1 MAMRM
6 LKKAMTVVAAA
17 AMIVAMVPTVPT
29 YAANAIVTYDFE
41 SGTNMTSTGF
51 GTDPTVVSD
60 PERGNVLQFADG
72 GASEYQSSGVAGSD
86 DALGINNTAIVNG
99 SPSSLSFAN
108 PFCGKSLSGA
118 GISMWVKVPAG
129 ASVQAPGLVGFVS
142 SPISRE
148 HPDKITFP
156 DEPEKQKLQASTGPV
171 AFGITA
177 SSSTSMDLD
186 VLPMMNLSALQ
197 HNWFTFT
204 DEDATFVSNEGK
216 WVFMTVS
223 LGNGINDSCVYIN
236 GQKVSGYGQGGKR
249 FNKGESEGG
258 TPGNTT
264 EPTLLEFLTMPE
276 MATAYVGYTGF
287 SATVAGV
294 CIDDLTFY
302 DSAIDDAT
310 AQQLYTDAQASG
322 GGNNG
327 GGDNNNGGNNG
338 GDNGGSNNGGSNNGS
353 GTGTTTGGT
362 ASNKTSNKTSSKT
375 GTGTAATSNLP
386 QTGVVSTGLL
396 VAGGAAAVAAGAIL
410 FKKKENDEQ

>member
-6 LKKAMTVVAAA
+6 MKKAMTVVAAA
-17 AMIVAMVPTVPT
+17 AMIVATVPTVPA

-72 GASEYQSSGVAGSD
+72 GASEYQSSGVEGSD
-86 DALGINNTAIVNG
+86 EALGINNTAIVNG

-108 PFCGKSLSGA
+108 PFCGKSLTSA

-148 HPDKITFP
+148 HPDKITYP

-171 AFGITA
+171 ALGITA
-177 SSSTSMDLD
+177 SSSTSMDPE
-186 VLPMMNLSALQ
+186 VLPMINLAALQ
-197 HNWFTFT
+197 HNWFTLS
-204 DEDATFVSNEGK
+204 DEDATLASNEGK

-223 LGNGINDSCVYIN
+223 LGNAINDSCVYIN
-236 GQKVSGYGQGGKR
+236 GQKVNGLGQGGKR

-264 EPTLLEFLTMPE
+264 EPTMMEFLTMQE

-287 SATVAGV
+287 SPTVAGV

-310 AQQLYTDAQASG
+310 AQQLYASAQAGGNG
-322 GGNNG
+322 GGQTPSDPSNPSNPQ
-327 GGDNNNGGNNG
+327 GGDNNNANTPGGTN
-338 GDNGGSNNGGSNNGS
+338 
-353 GTGTTTGGT
+353 TGTTTGGT
-362 ASNKTSNKTSSKT
+362 KTSNKTSNKT
-375 GTGTAATSNLP
+375 GTGTKAATSNLP